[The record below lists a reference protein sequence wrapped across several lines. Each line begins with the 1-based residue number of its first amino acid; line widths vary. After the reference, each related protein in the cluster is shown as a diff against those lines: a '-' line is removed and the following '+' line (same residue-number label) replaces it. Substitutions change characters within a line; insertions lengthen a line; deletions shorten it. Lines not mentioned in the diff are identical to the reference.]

1 METPAA
7 TTRLPP
13 SDTAAGKLRSAF
25 VFLGAVFILYG
36 LVGAVILPPVAK
48 KVIASQLGEKLGR
61 AVEIDRVSVNPYTLE
76 ATVHG
81 ARIFEA
87 DRKTPFIAFDRL
99 DVNGSV
105 TSLTRFAPVVDEM
118 TLDGLKVRLVRD
130 GENHYNASDILARL
144 AVPPKP
150 KGDEPARFSVSNIL
164 ISHARVDFDDR
175 PVGAKHQVTDIDI
188 AIPFVSNLPRDLKEF
203 VQPRLSAVVNG
214 SPLHIR
220 GETHPFE
227 DSLRTH
233 VALQLDN
240 VDLPRYV
247 GYSPQKLPV
256 SLDSG
261 KLDGRIEV
269 QFTQAQKGKEPAVV
283 VKGGLAFR
291 DLAMSTPGRELAK
304 LALIQVDG
312 INVDLLRK
320 DVRVES
326 LAVKGGTLSAAR
338 RADGSLDLPVM
349 TAAADS
355 QAAAAKPWQ
364 VVLAKA
370 TIDDVQVSLADEA
383 VKPAATH
390 RASLVHV
397 EAMNLSSD
405 RTVKPD
411 FAARVALEKGG
422 TVEVKSTVAFEPL
435 AIDATVDARGIDL
448 VPYRPY
454 VEHFQ
459 TVKLKSG
466 LASAKGHMEVREGKA
481 GGLKMAYAGS
491 AEVSRLATFDTASKE
506 DLLNWE
512 SVRADRVAFHW
523 AADEPLDVAV
533 SDINVVKAYSRVV
546 VEPDGRIN
554 LQQLKFATNENPAP
568 APEPKENPRARS
580 VRIDRVKFVDSRLNF
595 TDHYIKP
602 NYTADVGA
610 LNGTVTGLSSDPSSR
625 AKVDLKGSYDKSGDV
640 VIAGTV
646 NPLSGDLFLDI
657 AAKGSDIELPPLS
670 AYSLRYAGYPIKEG
684 RLTLDVKYHVEDGKL
699 DGHNKILLDHLAFG
713 DKVEGP
719 DATTLPV
726 LFAVNL
732 LKDENG
738 RIDLELPIQGS
749 LEDPQFDMGAL
760 IGQVVSNLLKKA
772 VTAPFS
778 LLAAAFG
785 GGGGDSSKASGGE
798 DLKYVAFA
806 PGSAEGADAER
817 AKLERISKALLS
829 RPALKIEMAPHVD
842 PEMDLAALRKAALRA
857 KLAPKGGQIDDV
869 QYAALVRAAYEKEVG
884 KPKEKEEAPTLEL
897 MEARLMQGDALGDD
911 ALAALSAQRAEWVR
925 GYLTAE
931 GKLPADRVMV
941 ARAGAAEVGTKVSR
955 VDFTLK

>member
-283 VKGGLAFR
+283 VKG
-291 DLAMSTPGRELAK
+291 E
-304 LALIQVDG
+304 
-312 INVDLLRK
+312 
-320 DVRVES
+320 
-326 LAVKGGTLSAAR
+326 
-338 RADGSLDLPVM
+338 
-349 TAAADS
+349 
-355 QAAAAKPWQ
+355 
-364 VVLAKA
+364 
-370 TIDDVQVSLADEA
+370 
-383 VKPAATH
+383 
-390 RASLVHV
+390 
-397 EAMNLSSD
+397 
-405 RTVKPD
+405 
-411 FAARVALEKGG
+411 
-422 TVEVKSTVAFEPL
+422 
-435 AIDATVDARGIDL
+435 
-448 VPYRPY
+448 
-454 VEHFQ
+454 
-459 TVKLKSG
+459 
-466 LASAKGHMEVREGKA
+466 
-481 GGLKMAYAGS
+481 
-491 AEVSRLATFDTASKE
+491 
-506 DLLNWE
+506 
-512 SVRADRVAFHW
+512 
-523 AADEPLDVAV
+523 
-533 SDINVVKAYSRVV
+533 
-546 VEPDGRIN
+546 
-554 LQQLKFATNENPAP
+554 
-568 APEPKENPRARS
+568 
-580 VRIDRVKFVDSRLNF
+580 
-595 TDHYIKP
+595 
-602 NYTADVGA
+602 VGA
-610 LNGTVTGLSSDPSSR
+610 
-625 AKVDLKGSYDKSGDV
+625 
-640 VIAGTV
+640 
-646 NPLSGDLFLDI
+646 
-657 AAKGSDIELPPLS
+657 
-670 AYSLRYAGYPIKEG
+670 
-684 RLTLDVKYHVEDGKL
+684 H
-699 DGHNKILLDHLAFG
+699 
-713 DKVEGP
+713 
-719 DATTLPV
+719 
-726 LFAVNL
+726 
-732 LKDENG
+732 
-738 RIDLELPIQGS
+738 
-749 LEDPQFDMGAL
+749 
-760 IGQVVSNLLKKA
+760 
-772 VTAPFS
+772 
-778 LLAAAFG
+778 
-785 GGGGDSSKASGGE
+785 
-798 DLKYVAFA
+798 
-806 PGSAEGADAER
+806 PG
-817 AKLERISKALLS
+817 
-829 RPALKIEMAPHVD
+829 
-842 PEMDLAALRKAALRA
+842 
-857 KLAPKGGQIDDV
+857 
-869 QYAALVRAAYEKEVG
+869 
-884 KPKEKEEAPTLEL
+884 
-897 MEARLMQGDALGDD
+897 
-911 ALAALSAQRAEWVR
+911 
-925 GYLTAE
+925 
-931 GKLPADRVMV
+931 
-941 ARAGAAEVGTKVSR
+941 
-955 VDFTLK
+955 